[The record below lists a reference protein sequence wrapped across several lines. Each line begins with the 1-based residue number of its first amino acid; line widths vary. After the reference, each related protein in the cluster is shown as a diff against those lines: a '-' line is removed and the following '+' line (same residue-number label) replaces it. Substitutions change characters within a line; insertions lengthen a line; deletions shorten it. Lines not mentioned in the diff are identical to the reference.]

1 MANFQEPEEMDY
13 NPLGES
19 VNEKSYTRPNVTID
33 ADELNTPIPEPTYQA
48 ENISSF
54 NQPTTKEPKKPIQ
67 QLNPEMEDL
76 SNKDKKDSAKYVAET
91 IVGGYEFI
99 CGLANRGLLFNEN
112 KLKKLQASGEV
123 DLSMQLPIGNGQYMT
138 IMEFIQEYNEQNKN
152 ALAVSQEFKDEIIPV
167 LTKVLEKRGIGMTIE
182 QKLLFIAGKDVA
194 TKAIISFQLVSIMKE
209 MQKDWK
215 EFYLNSQQ
223 AQQPQPQVQPQPQP
237 QPSYNPPPTQE
248 ETTYYQPSDVVDE
261 FEEEIDEQE
270 EFENSL
276 KVNNIVEE
284 MVNPKPK
291 QGKRGRPKK
300 NK

>member
-1 MANFQEPEEMDY
+1 MSNFQEPEEMDY

-33 ADELNTPIPEPTYQA
+33 AEELNTPIPEPTYQA
-48 ENISSF
+48 ENISSTTQQMPK
-54 NQPTTKEPKKPIQ
+54 QPKQPLQ

-76 SNKDKKDSAKYVAET
+76 SNKDKRDSAKYVAET

-112 KLKKLQASGEV
+112 KLKKLQASGEI
-123 DLSMQLPIGNGQYMT
+123 DLGMQLPIGNGQYMT
-138 IMEFIQEYNEQNKN
+138 IYEFIQEYNEQNKD

-194 TKAIISFQLVSIMKE
+194 QKAIISFQLVSIMKE
-209 MQKDWK
+209 MQNNWK
-215 EFYLNSQQ
+215 EFYLASKEQSTPTPPPP
-223 AQQPQPQVQPQPQP
+223 PQPTYTPPQEPI
-237 QPSYNPPPTQE
+237 Y
-248 ETTYYQPSDVVDE
+248 TTTEVVDDE
-261 FEEEIDEQE
+261 FEDEVDEMQ

-284 MVNPKPK
+284 MVNPQPK
-291 QGKRGRPKK
+291 QIKRGRPKK

>member
-1 MANFQEPEEMDY
+1 MSNFQEPEEMDY

-48 ENISSF
+48 ENISSSTQQMPK
-54 NQPTTKEPKKPIQ
+54 QPKQPIQ

-112 KLKKLQASGEV
+112 KLKKLQASGEI
-123 DLSMQLPIGNGQYMT
+123 DLSMQLPIGNGQFMSIY
-138 IMEFIQEYNEQNKN
+138 EFIQEYNEQNKD

-194 TKAIISFQLVSIMKE
+194 QKAIISFQLVSIMKE
-209 MQKDWK
+209 MQNNWK
-215 EFYLNSQQ
+215 EFYLANKQTQ
-223 AQQPQPQVQPQPQP
+223 VPPPPPPTPQPT
-237 QPSYNPPPTQE
+237 YNPPPQE
-248 ETTYYQPSDVVDE
+248 PIYTATEVVDDG
-261 FEEEIDEQE
+261 FEDEVDEMQ

-284 MVNPKPK
+284 MVNPQPK
-291 QGKRGRPKK
+291 KIKRGRPKK
-300 NK
+300 IK

>member
-1 MANFQEPEEMDY
+1 MSNFQEPEEMDY

-48 ENISSF
+48 ENISATTQQMPK
-54 NQPTTKEPKKPIQ
+54 QPKQPLQ

-76 SNKDKKDSAKYVAET
+76 SNKDKRDSAKYVAET

-112 KLKKLQASGEV
+112 KLKKLQASGEI
-123 DLSMQLPIGNGQYMT
+123 DLSMQLPIGNGQFMT
-138 IMEFIQEYNEQNKN
+138 IYEFIQEYNEQNKD

-194 TKAIISFQLVSIMKE
+194 QKAIISFQLVSIMKE
-209 MQKDWK
+209 MQNNWK
-215 EFYLNSQQ
+215 EFYLANKQTQ
-223 AQQPQPQVQPQPQP
+223 VPTPPPPTPQPT
-237 QPSYNPPPTQE
+237 YNPPPQE
-248 ETTYYQPSDVVDE
+248 PIYTATEVVDDG
-261 FEEEIDEQE
+261 FEDEVDEMQ

-284 MVNPKPK
+284 MVNPQPK
-291 QGKRGRPKK
+291 QSKRGRPKK
-300 NK
+300 IK

>member
-1 MANFQEPEEMDY
+1 MSNFQEPEEMDY

-48 ENISSF
+48 ENISASTQQMPK
-54 NQPTTKEPKKPIQ
+54 QPKQPIQ

-76 SNKDKKDSAKYVAET
+76 SNKDKRDSAKYVAET

-99 CGLANRGLLFNEN
+99 CGLVNRGLLFNEN
-112 KLKKLQASGEV
+112 KLKKLQASGE
-123 DLSMQLPIGNGQYMT
+123 DLSMQLPIGNGQFMT
-138 IMEFIQEYNEQNKN
+138 IYEFIQEYNEQNKN

-194 TKAIISFQLVSIMKE
+194 TKAIISFQLVSVMKE
-209 MQKDWK
+209 MQNDWK
-215 EFYLNSQQ
+215 EFYLANKQQQ
-223 AQQPQPQVQPQPQP
+223 APQTTPQPTPQPTYAPP
-237 QPSYNPPPTQE
+237 QEPIYTATE
-248 ETTYYQPSDVVDE
+248 VVDDE
-261 FEEEIDEQE
+261 FEDEVDEME

-284 MVNPKPK
+284 MVNPQPK
-291 QGKRGRPKK
+291 QSKRGRPKK

>member
-1 MANFQEPEEMDY
+1 MSNFQEPEEMDY

-48 ENISSF
+48 ENISSTTQQMPK
-54 NQPTTKEPKKPIQ
+54 QPKQPLQ

-76 SNKDKKDSAKYVAET
+76 SNKDKRDSAKYVAET

-112 KLKKLQASGEV
+112 KLKKLQASGEI
-123 DLSMQLPIGNGQYMT
+123 DLGMQLPIGNGQYMT
-138 IMEFIQEYNEQNKN
+138 IYEFIQEYNEQNKD

-194 TKAIISFQLVSIMKE
+194 QKAIISFQLVAIMKE
-209 MQKDWK
+209 MQNNWK
-215 EFYLNSQQ
+215 EFYLSSKQQQ
-223 AQQPQPQVQPQPQP
+223 APPPPPPPQPTYTPPQEPI
-237 QPSYNPPPTQE
+237 Y
-248 ETTYYQPSDVVDE
+248 TTTEVVDDE
-261 FEEEIDEQE
+261 FEDEVDEMQ

-284 MVNPKPK
+284 MVNPQPK
-291 QGKRGRPKK
+291 QIKRGRPKK

>member
-54 NQPTTKEPKKPIQ
+54 SQPTTKEPKKPIQ

-152 ALAVSQEFKDEIIPV
+152 ALAVTQEFKDEIIPV

-194 TKAIISFQLVSIMKE
+194 TKAIISFQLMTIMKE

-215 EFYLNSQQ
+215 EFYLMQQQ
-223 AQQPQPQVQPQPQP
+223 AQPQPQP
-237 QPSYNPPPTQE
+237 QPQQQAQPTYTPPPSE
-248 ETTYYQPSDVVDE
+248 PIYTTAEAVEDE

-284 MVNPKPK
+284 MVNPQPK

-300 NK
+300 IK

>member
-1 MANFQEPEEMDY
+1 MSNFQEPEEMDY

-33 ADELNTPIPEPTYQA
+33 VDELNTPIPEPTYQA
-48 ENISSF
+48 ENISASTQQMPK
-54 NQPTTKEPKKPIQ
+54 QPKQPIQ

-99 CGLANRGLLFNEN
+99 CGLVNRGLLFNEN
-112 KLKKLQASGEV
+112 KLKKLQASGEI
-123 DLSMQLPIGNGQYMT
+123 DLSMELPIGNGQFMT
-138 IMEFIQEYNEQNKN
+138 IYEFIQEYNEQNKN
-152 ALAVSQEFKDEIIPV
+152 ALSVSQEFKDEIIPV

-194 TKAIISFQLVSIMKE
+194 TKAIISFQLVSVMKE
-209 MQKDWK
+209 MQNDWK
-215 EFYLNSQQ
+215 EFYLANKQQQ
-223 AQQPQPQVQPQPQP
+223 APQTTPQPTPQ
-237 QPSYNPPPTQE
+237 
-248 ETTYYQPSDVVDE
+248 TTYTPPQEPIYTATEVVDDE
-261 FEEEIDEQE
+261 FEDEVDEME

-284 MVNPKPK
+284 MVNPQPK
-291 QGKRGRPKK
+291 QSKRGRPKK
-300 NK
+300 IK

>member
-1 MANFQEPEEMDY
+1 MSNFQEPEEMDY

-48 ENISSF
+48 ENISSTTQQMPK
-54 NQPTTKEPKKPIQ
+54 QPKQPLQ

-76 SNKDKKDSAKYVAET
+76 SNKDKRDSAKYVAET

-112 KLKKLQASGEV
+112 KLKKLQASGEI
-123 DLSMQLPIGNGQYMT
+123 DLGMQLPIGNGQYMT
-138 IMEFIQEYNEQNKN
+138 IYEFIQEYNEQNKD

-194 TKAIISFQLVSIMKE
+194 QKAIISFQLVAIMKE
-209 MQKDWK
+209 MQNNWK
-215 EFYLNSQQ
+215 EFYLASKEQSTPTPPPP
-223 AQQPQPQVQPQPQP
+223 PQPTYTPPQEPI
-237 QPSYNPPPTQE
+237 Y
-248 ETTYYQPSDVVDE
+248 TTTEVVDDE
-261 FEEEIDEQE
+261 FEDEVDEMQ

-284 MVNPKPK
+284 MVNPQPK
-291 QGKRGRPKK
+291 QIKRGRPKK

>member
-1 MANFQEPEEMDY
+1 MSNFQEPEEMDY

-33 ADELNTPIPEPTYQA
+33 AEELNTPIPEPTYQA
-48 ENISSF
+48 ENISSTTQQMPK
-54 NQPTTKEPKKPIQ
+54 QPKQPLQ

-76 SNKDKKDSAKYVAET
+76 SNKDKRDSAKYVAET

-112 KLKKLQASGEV
+112 KLKKLQASGEI
-123 DLSMQLPIGNGQYMT
+123 DLGMQLPIGNGQYMT
-138 IMEFIQEYNEQNKN
+138 IYEFIQEYNEQNKD

-194 TKAIISFQLVSIMKE
+194 QKAIISFQLVAIMKE
-209 MQKDWK
+209 MQNNWK
-215 EFYLNSQQ
+215 EFYLSSKQQQ
-223 AQQPQPQVQPQPQP
+223 APPPPPPPQPTYTPPQEPI
-237 QPSYNPPPTQE
+237 Y
-248 ETTYYQPSDVVDE
+248 TTTEVVDDE
-261 FEEEIDEQE
+261 FEDEVDEMQ

-284 MVNPKPK
+284 MVNPQPK
-291 QGKRGRPKK
+291 QIKRGRPKK

>member
-1 MANFQEPEEMDY
+1 MSNFQEPEEMDY

-48 ENISSF
+48 ENISASTQQMPK
-54 NQPTTKEPKKPIQ
+54 QPKQPIQ

-76 SNKDKKDSAKYVAET
+76 SNKDKRDSAKYVAET

-99 CGLANRGLLFNEN
+99 CGLVNRGLLFNEN

-123 DLSMQLPIGNGQYMT
+123 DLSMQLPIGNGQFMT
-138 IMEFIQEYNEQNKN
+138 IYEFIQEYNEQNKN

-194 TKAIISFQLVSIMKE
+194 TKAIISFQLVSVMKE
-209 MQKDWK
+209 MQNDWK
-215 EFYLNSQQ
+215 EFYLASKQQQ
-223 AQQPQPQVQPQPQP
+223 APPPPQPQP
-237 QPSYNPPPTQE
+237 TAQPTYAPPQE
-248 ETTYYQPSDVVDE
+248 PIYTATEIVDDE
-261 FEEEIDEQE
+261 FEDEVDEME

-284 MVNPKPK
+284 MVNPQPK
-291 QGKRGRPKK
+291 QSKRGRPKK

>member
-1 MANFQEPEEMDY
+1 MSNFQEPEEMDY

-48 ENISSF
+48 ENISSTTQQMPK
-54 NQPTTKEPKKPIQ
+54 QPKQPLQ

-76 SNKDKKDSAKYVAET
+76 SNKDKRDSAKYVAET

-112 KLKKLQASGEV
+112 KLKKLQASGEI
-123 DLSMQLPIGNGQYMT
+123 DLGMQLPIGNGQYMT
-138 IMEFIQEYNEQNKN
+138 IYEFIQEYNEQNKD

-194 TKAIISFQLVSIMKE
+194 QKAIISFQLVAIMKE
-209 MQKDWK
+209 MQNNWK
-215 EFYLNSQQ
+215 EFYLSSKQQQ
-223 AQQPQPQVQPQPQP
+223 APPPPPPQPTYTPPQEPI
-237 QPSYNPPPTQE
+237 Y
-248 ETTYYQPSDVVDE
+248 TTTEVVDDE
-261 FEEEIDEQE
+261 FEDEVDEMQ

-284 MVNPKPK
+284 MVNPQPK
-291 QGKRGRPKK
+291 QIKRGRPKK

>member
-1 MANFQEPEEMDY
+1 MANFQEPEEMEY

-19 VNEKSYTRPNVTID
+19 VNEKSYTRPNVVID
-33 ADELNTPIPEPTYQA
+33 ANELNTPIPEPTYQA
-48 ENISSF
+48 ENISASS
-54 NQPTTKEPKKPIQ
+54 QPKPKEPKKPIE

-138 IMEFIQEYNEQNKN
+138 ILEFIQEYNEQNKN
-152 ALAVSQEFKDEIIPV
+152 ALAVTQEFKDEIIPV

-215 EFYLNSQQ
+215 EFYLMNQQ
-223 AQQPQPQVQPQPQP
+223 AQAQPQPQP
-237 QPSYNPPPTQE
+237 QPQPTYTPPPSEPIYTPTE
-248 ETTYYQPSDVVDE
+248 EVIDE
-261 FEEEIDEQE
+261 FEEEENARNDFE
-270 EFENSL
+270 ESL
-276 KVNNIVEE
+276 KVNNIVEQ
-284 MVNPKPK
+284 MVNPQPK
-291 QGKRGRPKK
+291 QIKRGRPKK

>member
-1 MANFQEPEEMDY
+1 MSNFKEPEEMDY

-48 ENISSF
+48 ENISASTQQMPK
-54 NQPTTKEPKKPIQ
+54 QPKQPIQ

-99 CGLANRGLLFNEN
+99 CGLVNRGLLFNEN
-112 KLKKLQASGEV
+112 KLKKIQASGEI
-123 DLSMQLPIGNGQYMT
+123 DLSMELPIGNGQFMT
-138 IMEFIQEYNEQNKN
+138 IYEFIQEYNEQNKN
-152 ALAVSQEFKDEIIPV
+152 ALSVSQEFKDEIIPV

-194 TKAIISFQLVSIMKE
+194 TKAIISFQLVSVMKE
-209 MQKDWK
+209 MQNDWK
-215 EFYLNSQQ
+215 EFYLANKQQQ
-223 AQQPQPQVQPQPQP
+223 APQTTPQPTPQ
-237 QPSYNPPPTQE
+237 
-248 ETTYYQPSDVVDE
+248 TTYTPPQEPIYTATEVVDDE
-261 FEEEIDEQE
+261 FEDEVDEME

-284 MVNPKPK
+284 MVNPQPK
-291 QGKRGRPKK
+291 QSKRGRPKK